1 MRHYHA
7 LRDIIPFI
15 RKEISLKYLQQDIWR
30 LSRRYDMEEEIRN
43 GGHGK
48 GYILFL
54 LLEWRKAHIR
64 SFLSILRISNINFK
78 LIIIFIDFLSD

>member
-30 LSRRYDMEEEIRN
+30 LSRKYDMEEELRN

-48 GYILFL
+48 GYIGWLI
-54 LLEWRKAHIR
+54 LEWRIADIR
-64 SFLSILRISNINFK
+64 SF
-78 LIIIFIDFLSD
+78 